1 MAKAKKDMTPKERR
15 EQLIKDRAA
24 RLARD
29 AKKQGMTPA
38 QLMKKK
44 TDTYVNVVGGAALG
58 ALPVAAVL
66 RNAGTLFK
74 GLAGGAKK
82 TKTAT
87 KALPKKSTSTALTK
101 PRNTSVASKKR
112 AEASRLKS
120 RAESKSTAVAS
131 RPSTA
136 VKPKSKAVGPR
147 KPKAAATDKGRIVGL
162 SNKGKAVVAGTAA
175 LTAATLLSGKGEKKA
190 EAKTPSGPKPRPSR
204 KTTPTGPKPRPKRST
219 GMSEG
224 NTVAGSS
231 GRRASK
237 GPGVG
242 RSDKNDPR
250 KGFSSKP
257 TAGAKKAAPK
267 KVATTKSRDKDGQ
280 GTGKIGLP
288 AGAKRK
294 FSGGYN
300 SKTEKLRNIGGK
312 TYVFNK

>member
-24 RLARD
+24 RLAKD
-29 AKKQGMTPA
+29 AAKQGITPA
-38 QLMKKK
+38 QLAKKK
-44 TDTYVNVVGGAALG
+44 RDTYLNVVGGAA
-58 ALPVAAVL
+58 AMLPIGRVVQ
-66 RNAGTLFK
+66 
-74 GLAGGAKK
+74 LAGKVLKGASTASK
-82 TKTAT
+82 TRKAT
-87 KALPKKSTSTALTK
+87 KALPKKSTSTAVTK
-101 PRNTSVASKKR
+101 PRNTSVASKKK

-120 RAESKSTAVAS
+120 RAESGSTAVAS

-204 KTTPTGPKPRPKRST
+204 KTTPSGPKPRPKRST

-231 GRRASK
+231 GRRGS
-237 GPGVG
+237 
-242 RSDKNDPR
+242 DPR
-250 KGFSSKP
+250 KGFASKATP
-257 TAGAKKAAPK
+257 GAKKAAPK

>member
-15 EQLIKDRAA
+15 EQLIKDRGD
-24 RLARD
+24 RLARE
-29 AKKQGMTPA
+29 AAKQGMTPA
-38 QLMKKK
+38 ELKKK
-44 TDTYVNVVGGAALG
+44 KKDTFLNVVGGAATMI
-58 ALPVAAVL
+58 PVARVMQLANVAYKGYKG
-66 RNAGTLFK
+66 AGAATK
-74 GLAGGAKK
+74 VSGAA
-82 TKTAT
+82 KTAT
-87 KALPKKSTSTALTK
+87 KGKATTKTAGAAKKSTTK
-101 PRNTSVASKKR
+101 PAAKKQAPKSKAEAAGSAVAAGATKTKRAATSAASKAR
-112 AEASRLKS
+112 ASANRLKS
-120 RAESKSTAVAS
+120 RAT
-131 RPSTA
+131 
-136 VKPKSKAVGPR
+136 
-147 KPKAAATDKGRIVGL
+147 AAAKKPVSQRARNAILGGAATSATL
-162 SNKGKAVVAGTAA
+162 SAIDAARKSGKGKAK
-175 LTAATLLSGKGEKKA
+175 AATM
-190 EAKTPSGPKPRPSR
+190 
-204 KTTPTGPKPRPKRST
+204 PTGPKPRPKRST

-294 FSGGYN
+294 FQGSFN
-300 SKTEKLRNIGGK
+300 NKTEKLRKIDGK